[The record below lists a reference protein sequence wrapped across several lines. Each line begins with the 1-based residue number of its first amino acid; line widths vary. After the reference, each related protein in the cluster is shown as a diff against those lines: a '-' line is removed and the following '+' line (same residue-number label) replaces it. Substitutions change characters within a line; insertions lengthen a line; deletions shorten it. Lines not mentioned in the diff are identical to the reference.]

1 MKDINKTEINMD
13 QLEIVT
19 GGFIN
24 SCDPSLEV
32 ESCDPP
38 LGKTGPSRQDRSP
51 QDLCI
56 ILTFTYRESES
67 ELE

>member
-24 SCDPSLEV
+24 SCDPALEV

-38 LGKTGPSRQDRSP
+38 LGKTGP
-51 QDLCI
+51 
-56 ILTFTYRESES
+56 
-67 ELE
+67 LETGPLSTEPMYYPYLHVQGIRV